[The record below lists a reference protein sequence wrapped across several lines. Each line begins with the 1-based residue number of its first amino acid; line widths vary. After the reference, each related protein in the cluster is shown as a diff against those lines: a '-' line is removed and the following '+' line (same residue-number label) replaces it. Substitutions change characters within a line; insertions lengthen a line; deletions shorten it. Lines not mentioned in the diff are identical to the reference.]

1 MIINNLSQRIRV
13 LREKLGLSQNEF
25 ASKIER
31 TSNFIAQIESGRS
44 SISDKTKYIICARY
58 HVNPNWLN
66 NGTGEIFLPGFSPPT
81 VDKAGIPLR
90 IKTVRKEMKMT
101 QDEFAKMVGC
111 SKSQLTSVELGRVNP
126 SNLWLSNLSESVGI
140 NNNWLLSGMGEMFID
155 KRTTKLSL
163 DDINQFLQENP
174 RPRHIVSE
182 AISAY
187 VHHQDDAI
195 WDRIEESLRSDSKNK

>member
-1 MIINNLSQRIRV
+1 MKINNLAQRIYE

-66 NGTGEIFLPGFSPPT
+66 NGTGEMFVPGFSPPT
-81 VDKAGIPLR
+81 VDKAGIPSR
-90 IKTVRKEMKMT
+90 IKTVRKKMQMT
-101 QDEFAKMVGC
+101 QDEFAKVLGC

-126 SNLWLSNLSESVGI
+126 SNLWLANLSESVGI
-140 NNNWLLSGMGEMFID
+140 NKNWLLSGTGEMIID
-155 KRTTKLSL
+155 KRATELSI
-163 DDINQFLQENP
+163 DD
-174 RPRHIVSE
+174 
-182 AISAY
+182 
-187 VHHQDDAI
+187 
-195 WDRIEESLRSDSKNK
+195 